1 MISRLK
7 PILSFKDLETVIH
20 AFITSRLDY
29 CNSLYVGI
37 CQRHLSRLQI
47 VQNAAA
53 RLLTGMKKR
62 DHITP
67 VLSSLH
73 WLPVQYRID
82 FKILLMVFKAL
93 HNMYPS
99 YITNLLEYH
108 TPVRTLR
115 SADKLLLA
123 VPRSKK
129 KSKGDRAFM
138 VVAPKLWNS
147 LPLHIRQARSLEVF
161 KSHLKTHLFTIAFG
175 EARLS

>member
-37 CQRHLSRLQI
+37 CQRHLSHLQT

-53 RLLTGMKKR
+53 RLLTGIKKG
-62 DHITP
+62 II
-67 VLSSLH
+67 LL
-73 WLPVQYRID
+73 QYYLL
-82 FKILLMVFKAL
+82 FTGYQFSTGSILLMVFKAL
-93 HNMYPS
+93 HNMSPS

-108 TPVRTLR
+108 TLARTLR

-123 VPRSKK
+123 VPRSPK
-129 KSKGDRAFM
+129 KSKGDTAFM
-138 VVAPKLWNS
+138 VMAPKLWNS
-147 LPLHIRQARSLEVF
+147 LPLHIRQAPSLEVF
-161 KSHLKTHLFTIAFG
+161 KSHLKTHLFTLAF
-175 EARLS
+175 S